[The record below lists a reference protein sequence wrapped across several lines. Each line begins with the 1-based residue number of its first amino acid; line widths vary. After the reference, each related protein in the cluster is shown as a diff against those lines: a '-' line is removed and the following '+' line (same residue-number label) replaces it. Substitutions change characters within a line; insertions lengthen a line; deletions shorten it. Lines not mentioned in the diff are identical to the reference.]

1 VSLSGFLVSGEAAE
15 HNRFTMLRP
24 DDPSDASTALS
35 VRKANDVVGVRIRQG
50 RLTLLSRKL
59 FNVMLGH
66 SQLLKVPGKDAPPGV
81 PGAEQYFW
89 LPLST
94 IVADADFNSNDTKT
108 LQESAQ
114 SIQGI
119 QVVLEDAKQWTSESL
134 VASVRLAYPHGKG
147 KGKPVWFGWAF
158 PPGVHELVV
167 RPSAYTHLSLYYQR
181 MFKSGPALALWEVC
195 RQYATSPGHR
205 TPERDVSWW
214 FHQLSGRPVSSD
226 LPEYK
231 YWKRDDLKPAVV
243 EVNSV
248 SDIEIAL
255 VEKRAGR
262 RVVSLHFTTRMRPQ
276 ESLTFPPPPLI
287 DMSLREPIMSFG
299 LSQKDTD
306 ELLRDFDAPHLLAA
320 IEAMKDRMKNSK
332 LPQITSRRAYLRQI
346 LKNGIP
352 EKAAVPVT
360 TLAREPKQPADPG
373 ARFRDELET
382 VRRRD
387 ARALLAEM
395 DADEREAAFVEFLD
409 GAGPGKQVV
418 VRKAGPLAQL
428 SAPFHSWFAERT
440 WGSITDTDV
449 FQFAAERVA
458 KAESLKS
465 A

>member
-1 VSLSGFLVSGEAAE
+1 
-15 HNRFTMLRP
+15 MLRSDDTP
-24 DDPSDASTALS
+24 DAATALS

-195 RQYATSPGHR
+195 RKYATSPGHR

-214 FHQLSGRPVSSD
+214 FHQLSGRPVTSD

-255 VEKRAGR
+255 VERRAGR

-276 ESLTFPPPPLI
+276 ESLAFPPPPII

-320 IEAMKDRMKNSK
+320 IEAMKDRMTNPK
-332 LPQITSRRAYLRQI
+332 LPQISSRRAYLRQI

-352 EKAAVPVT
+352 EKAPAPVSK
-360 TLAREPKQPADPG
+360 LAREPNRPAD
-373 ARFRDELET
+373 AVVKLRDELEI

-395 DADEREAAFVEFLD
+395 DPDERNEVFAEFLD
-409 GAGPGKQVV
+409 GAAPGKQVV
-418 VRKAGPLAQL
+418 VRKAGPLAQI
-428 SAPFHSWFAERT
+428 SAPFHTWFAEKT
-440 WGSITDTDV
+440 WGSITDADV
-449 FQFAAERVA
+449 LQFAAERVA
-458 KAESLKS
+458 KAEYLK
-465 A
+465 AE

>member
-1 VSLSGFLVSGEAAE
+1 VSLSRFLVSGEPAA
-15 HNRFTMLRP
+15 HNRITMLRSDDTP
-24 DDPSDASTALS
+24 DAATALS

-195 RQYATSPGHR
+195 RKYATSPGHR

-214 FHQLSGRPVSSD
+214 FHQLSGRPVTSD

-255 VEKRAGR
+255 VERRAGR

-276 ESLTFPPPPLI
+276 ESLAFPPPPII

-320 IEAMKDRMKNSK
+320 IEAMKDRMTNPK
-332 LPQITSRRAYLRQI
+332 LPQISSRRAYLRQI

-352 EKAAVPVT
+352 EKAPAPVSK
-360 TLAREPKQPADPG
+360 LAREPNRPAD
-373 ARFRDELET
+373 AVVKLRDELEI

-395 DADEREAAFVEFLD
+395 DPDERNEVFAEFLD
-409 GAGPGKQVV
+409 GAAPGKQVV
-418 VRKAGPLAQL
+418 VRKAGPLAQI
-428 SAPFHSWFAERT
+428 SAPFHTWFAEKT
-440 WGSITDTDV
+440 WGSITDADV
-449 FQFAAERVA
+449 LQFAAERVA
-458 KAESLKS
+458 KAEYLK
-465 A
+465 AE